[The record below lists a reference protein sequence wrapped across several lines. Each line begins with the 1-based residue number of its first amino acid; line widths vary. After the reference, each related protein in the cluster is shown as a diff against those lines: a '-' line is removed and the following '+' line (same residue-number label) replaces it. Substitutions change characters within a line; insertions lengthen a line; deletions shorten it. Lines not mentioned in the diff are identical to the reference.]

1 MEVISNGI
9 GPVEVV
15 SLLEEKEFTI
25 YIDADPEPKIRWFKD
40 NLQLDN
46 SYIST
51 KTSHLEGLRYT
62 FTNLFINRHRH
73 FIK

>member
-25 YIDADPEPKIRWFKD
+25 YIDADHEPKVKWFKD
-40 NLQLDN
+40 NLQLDD

-51 KTSHLEGLRYT
+51 KTSHLEGLR
-62 FTNLFINRHRH
+62 
-73 FIK
+73 